1 MIVIN
6 SMISMLNRG
15 NKIQI
20 QRNIIQFYSFPFF
33 SLNPFVNI
41 LRKLPEHI
49 FLFYEKHNIVTQ
61 TISVELFLN
70 SLNNRTDKKS
80 NIITIYENTIKK
92 PAPM

>member
-1 MIVIN
+1 MGKKHDSQYAN
-6 SMISMLNRG
+6 FGWLLISMLNRG

-49 FLFYEKHNIVTQ
+49 FLF
-61 TISVELFLN
+61 
-70 SLNNRTDKKS
+70 
-80 NIITIYENTIKK
+80 
-92 PAPM
+92 

>member
-33 SLNPFVNI
+33 SLVTI
-41 LRKLPEHI
+41 L
-49 FLFYEKHNIVTQ
+49 FSAT
-61 TISVELFLN
+61 TILSAVFQP
-70 SLNNRTDKKS
+70 
-80 NIITIYENTIKK
+80 IK
-92 PAPM
+92 

>member
-1 MIVIN
+1 MGKN
-6 SMISMLNRG
+6 HASQYANFGSLLNRG

-49 FLFYEKHNIVTQ
+49 FLF
-61 TISVELFLN
+61 
-70 SLNNRTDKKS
+70 
-80 NIITIYENTIKK
+80 
-92 PAPM
+92 

>member
-49 FLFYEKHNIVTQ
+49 FFVL
-61 TISVELFLN
+61 SVL
-70 SLNNRTDKKS
+70 RK
-80 NIITIYENTIKK
+80 NT
-92 PAPM
+92 